1 MVVHMAKQY
10 WLVKSE
16 PESFSWQDF
25 VTEKTTHWTGVRN
38 YQARINLRGMKKGD
52 QVLFYH
58 SGAGK
63 EVVGV
68 ARVLKGA
75 YPEPGAEEWT
85 CVDLEV
91 DHPLAA
97 PVSLQSIKGDKKLSD
112 LILVKNTRLS
122 VMPVT
127 EQQFD
132 RIVTLS
138 SSEGARK

>member
-1 MVVHMAKQY
+1 MAKQY

-25 VTEKTTHWTGVRN
+25 AAEGTTQWTGVRN

-58 SGAGK
+58 SGSGK

-68 ARVLKGA
+68 ARVLKGG
-75 YPEPGAEEWT
+75 YPEPGAEEWV

-91 DHPLAA
+91 DHKLPA
-97 PVSLQSIKGDKKLSD
+97 PVTLQAIKSDKKLGE
-112 LILVKNTRLS
+112 LLLLRNTRLS

-127 EQQFD
+127 EEQFQ
-132 RIVTLS
+132 RITGL
-138 SSEGARK
+138 AT